1 MSETHTIRRCRQD
14 AGITKKSRQDAGGTR
29 KSRQYA
35 GGTRKAGSIPAV
47 RRGHMAANDD
57 KGIIKHVP
65 NALTIGRLVL
75 TVVFLAMI
83 LLAPDSDVP
92 GTSNYLLIAFI
103 LFVVTGLTDIVDG
116 KVARMYGVT
125 SKFGRI
131 VDPLADKF
139 LVCGAFICF
148 AVVGQ
153 PTLKNFTLPT
163 GFMQV
168 FYWGTAAIIITR
180 ELMVTIIRQIAE
192 SRGINF
198 GATISGKLK
207 MFFQS
212 FSIGMVMIKW
222 AYVSREWG
230 DWFAVVTF
238 VIMLATTVISGIAA
252 VRRPIK

>member
-1 MSETHTIRRCRQD
+1 
-14 AGITKKSRQDAGGTR
+14 
-29 KSRQYA
+29 
-35 GGTRKAGSIPAV
+35 
-47 RRGHMAANDD
+47 MADNSD
-57 KGIIKHVP
+57 KRIIKHVP

-83 LLAPDSDVP
+83 LLAPSHEP
-92 GTSNYLLIAFI
+92 EGLSNYLLIAFI

-116 KVARMYGVT
+116 KVARMYNVT

-148 AVVGQ
+148 AIAGQ
-153 PTLKNFTLPT
+153 PELKHFPLSDQ
-163 GFMQV
+163 FMMIFQ
-168 FYWGTAAIIITR
+168 WGTAAIIITR

-198 GATISGKLK
+198 GATLSGKLK

-212 FSIGMVMIKW
+212 FSIGTVMIKW
-222 AYVSREWG
+222 AYVTREWG
-230 DWFAVVTF
+230 DWFTVVTF
-238 VIMLATTVISGIAA
+238 SIMLVTTVISGISA
-252 VRRPIK
+252 VRRPIDKQTAKSNQQDAKSN

>member
-1 MSETHTIRRCRQD
+1 
-14 AGITKKSRQDAGGTR
+14 
-29 KSRQYA
+29 
-35 GGTRKAGSIPAV
+35 
-47 RRGHMAANDD
+47 MAAEND
-57 KGIIKHVP
+57 KGLIKYVP

-75 TVVFLAMI
+75 TVVFLAMV
-83 LLAPDSDVP
+83 LLAPDTGAE
-92 GTSNYLLIAFI
+92 GTSNYLLVAFI

-116 KVARMYGVT
+116 KVARMYDVT

-148 AVVGQ
+148 AIVGQ
-153 PTLKNFTLPT
+153 PTLNNFDLSANV
-163 GFMQV
+163 MQI
-168 FYWGTAAIIITR
+168 FYWGTAVIIITR
-180 ELMVTIIRQIAE
+180 ELMVTIIRHIAE

-198 GATISGKLK
+198 GATVSGKLK

-212 FSIGMVMIKW
+212 FSIGMVMVKW

-238 VIMLATTVISGIAA
+238 AIMLVTTVISGIRA

>member
-1 MSETHTIRRCRQD
+1 
-14 AGITKKSRQDAGGTR
+14 
-29 KSRQYA
+29 
-35 GGTRKAGSIPAV
+35 
-47 RRGHMAANDD
+47 MAAKDD
-57 KGIIKHVP
+57 KRIIKHVP

-83 LLAPDSDVP
+83 LLAPDSEAE
-92 GTSNYLLIAFI
+92 GTTNYLLIAFI

-116 KVARMYGVT
+116 KVARMYNVT

-148 AVVGQ
+148 AIVGQ
-153 PTLKNFTLPT
+153 PTLNNFDLPPKFMTL
-163 GFMQV
+163 
-168 FYWGTAAIIITR
+168 FYWGTAGIIITR

-192 SRGINF
+192 SRGVNF
-198 GATISGKLK
+198 AATVSGKLK

-212 FSIGMVMIKW
+212 FSIGMVMVKW

-238 VIMLATTVISGIAA
+238 AIMLVTTVISGISA
-252 VRRPIK
+252 VMRPIK